1 MIDQLSATF
10 AALADPTRR
19 ALLDRLSRGDASIG
33 ELAEPFDLTTRAI
46 SKHVAVLE
54 SAGLV
59 TRSRDAQKRPS
70 HIRIEPLVDI
80 DLWLQSYR
88 RLWTGRFAR
97 LSVEL
102 EKQQEQDNE
111 PS

>member
-1 MIDQLSATF
+1 MIDQLSTVF

-33 ELAEPFDLTTRAI
+33 ELAEPFHLTTRAI

-54 SAGLV
+54 NAGLV

-70 HIRIEPLVDI
+70 HIRVEPLVDI
-80 DLWLQSYR
+80 DFWLQSYR
-88 RLWTGRFAR
+88 RVWTGRFAR
-97 LSVEL
+97 LSAEL